1 MKDEIG
7 SKDEARDDEAPG
19 SDLRGK
25 DVPADEL
32 HAGRVHGQGA
42 RGRPTPQ
49 TVAMSLVSHTNVGK
63 TTLARTLL
71 NQTIGEVRDEA
82 HVTDQAEAYPLI
94 ETADGDRLVLWDT
107 PGFGDSARLAR
118 RLENSDKP
126 FGWLLSQVWDRFAD
140 RALYSSQQAVRN
152 VREEADVVL
161 YLVNAAE
168 NPADS
173 GYVEPEMRILQWIG
187 KPIIVLLNQMGPP
200 RGPAEEADE
209 VEHWRRHLKFA
220 SMVHSVM
227 ALDAFARCWIQE
239 GTLLRAVAHC
249 LQGDKQLAF
258 GRLQRAWQTQRRATF
273 DASMDV
279 LAGRL
284 SRAALDQER
293 IASDGLRGRLREVG
307 QALGVAREREDGVRQ
322 QAMQAL
328 ATRLDANVRES
339 TNDLIRLHGL
349 EGSAGETVLTRL
361 AEHYATSSHVSEGR
375 AAVFGGL
382 ITGALAGLKADVVSG
397 GFTLG
402 GGMIAGGVLGALGA
416 AGLARGYNMVRGIDS
431 VMISWTDDVMNRLV
445 PAALLT
451 YLAVAHYGRGRGQWA
466 ESEHPPIWESTIAEV
481 LQQQNER
488 FQVFWRKRHAQSA
501 EALHEDIRQELTLAA
516 ERVLIRLYPEAI
528 DASTIGT
535 SAARLS
541 PEARAEADLL
551 RRAAGDEA
559 EDKLK
564 HHPA

>member
-1 MKDEIG
+1 MKDEIR
-7 SKDEARDDEAPG
+7 SKDEARLDPG
-19 SDLRGK
+19 PRSIAL
-25 DVPADEL
+25 
-32 HAGRVHGQGA
+32 
-42 RGRPTPQ
+42 
-49 TVAMSLVSHTNVGK
+49 SLVSHTNVGK

-82 HVTDQAEAYPLI
+82 HVTDQAEDYPLI
-94 ETADGDRLVLWDT
+94 ETDRGDRLVLWDT

-118 RLENSDKP
+118 RLENADKP
-126 FGWLLSQVWDRFAD
+126 FGWLLSQVWDRLAD

-152 VREEADVVL
+152 VRDEADVVL

-168 NPADS
+168 HPADS

-200 RGPAEEADE
+200 RGPAEEAAE
-209 VEHWRRHLKFA
+209 IEQWRDHLRFA
-220 SMVHSVM
+220 PMVRSVM

-239 GTLLRAVAHC
+239 GALLREVAKVVD
-249 LQGDKQLAF
+249 GDKRLAF

-284 SRAALDQER
+284 TRAALDQEK

-307 QALGVAREREDGVRQ
+307 QALGVAREREDGARQ

-328 ATRLDANVRES
+328 ATRLDADVRET
-339 TNDLIRLHGL
+339 TNGLIHLHGL
-349 EGSAGETVLTRL
+349 EGDAGQKVLTRL
-361 AEHYATSSHVSEGR
+361 AEHYTTSSHVSEGR

-382 ITGALAGLKADVVSG
+382 LTGAIAGLKADVVSG

-402 GGMIAGGVLGALGA
+402 GGMIAGGLLGALGA

-451 YLAVAHYGRGRGQWA
+451 YLAVAHYGRGRGDWA
-466 ESEHPPIWESTIAEV
+466 ESEHPPIWETTITEV
-481 LQQQNER
+481 LRQQGER
-488 FQVFWRKRHAQSA
+488 FQEFWRRRHAGPT
-501 EALHEDIRQELTLAA
+501 EELHEAIRNELTLAA
-516 ERVLIRLYPEAI
+516 ERVLIRLYP
-528 DASTIGT
+528 DALDSATMGT

-541 PEARAEADLL
+541 AEARAEADLL
-551 RRAAGDEA
+551 RRLPDSGDAAGNN
-559 EDKLK
+559 LT

>member
-1 MKDEIG
+1 MKDDTR
-7 SKDEARDDEAPG
+7 SRDEARRTESP
-19 SDLRGK
+19 
-25 DVPADEL
+25 VT
-32 HAGRVHGQGA
+32 GA
-42 RGRPTPQ
+42 PQ
-49 TVAMSLVSHTNVGK
+49 TISLSLVSHTNVGK

-94 ETADGDRLVLWDT
+94 ETSQGDRLVLWDT
-107 PGFGDSARLAR
+107 PGFGDSARLAK
-118 RLENSDKP
+118 RLENADKP

-140 RALYSSQQAVRN
+140 RAIYSSQQAVRN

-200 RGPAEEADE
+200 RGPAEEANE
-209 VEHWRRHLKFA
+209 VEQWRVHLQFA
-220 SMVHSVM
+220 PMVRKVM

-239 GTLLRAVAHC
+239 GTLLREVARC
-249 LQGDKQLAF
+249 LEGDKRLAF

-279 LAGRL
+279 LARRL
-284 SRAALDQER
+284 TRAALDQER

-307 QALGVAREREDGVRQ
+307 QALGVARERDDGVRQ

-328 ATRLDANVRES
+328 ANRLDASIRES

-361 AEHYATSSHVSEGR
+361 AEHYATSTHVSEGR

-416 AGLARGYNMVRGIDS
+416 AGLARIDS
-431 VMISWTDDVMNRLV
+431 IMISWTDDVMNRLV

-451 YLAVAHYGRGRGQWA
+451 YLAVAHYGRGRGEWT
-466 ESEHPPIWESTIAEV
+466 ESEHPPIWETTITEV
-481 LQQQNER
+481 LQQQSER
-488 FQVFWRKRHAQSA
+488 FQTFWRKRHAQSA
-501 EALHEDIRQELTLAA
+501 DELHESIRQELTLAA

-528 DASTIGT
+528 DASTLGT

-541 PEARAEADLL
+541 PEARAEADML
-551 RRAAGDEA
+551 RRSAGNSDDA
-559 EDKLK
+559 DDKLK
-564 HHPA
+564 QHPA

>member
-1 MKDEIG
+1 MKEDPHL
-7 SKDEARDDEAPG
+7 KDAPRLPDDG
-19 SDLRGK
+19 RT
-25 DVPADEL
+25 ADGPHSIAL
-32 HAGRVHGQGA
+32 
-42 RGRPTPQ
+42 
-49 TVAMSLVSHTNVGK
+49 SLVSHTNVGK

-82 HVTDQAEAYPLI
+82 HVTDQAEAHELI
-94 ETADGDRLVLWDT
+94 ATGQGDRLILWDT

-140 RALYSSQQAVRN
+140 RAIYSSQQAVRN

-168 NPADS
+168 NPSDS

-200 RGPAEEADE
+200 RGPAQESAD
-209 VEHWRRHLKFA
+209 VESWREHLKFA
-220 SMVHSVM
+220 TMVKAVI

-239 GTLLRAVAHC
+239 GALLREVARA
-249 LQGDKQLAF
+249 LPDDKRLAF
-258 GRLQRAWQTQRRATF
+258 GRLQRAWQVQRRATF

-284 SRAALDQER
+284 TRAALDQER

-307 QALGVAREREDGVRQ
+307 QALGVTRERDDSVRQ
-322 QAMQAL
+322 LAMQAL
-328 ATRLDANVRES
+328 ATRLDADIRSS
-339 TNDLIRLHGL
+339 TNDLIKLHGL
-349 EGSAGETVLTRL
+349 EGDAGEHVLTRL
-361 AEHYATSSHVSEGR
+361 AEHYATSSHLSEGR

-382 ITGALAGLKADVVSG
+382 LTGALAGLKADVVSG

-431 VMISWTDDVMNRLV
+431 VMISWTDDVLSRMV

-451 YLAVAHYGRGRGQWA
+451 YLAVAHYGRGRGLWA
-466 ESEHPPIWESTIAEV
+466 SSEHPPIWETTIAEV
-481 LQQQNER
+481 LEQQNEA
-488 FQVFWRKRHAQSA
+488 FQSFWRKRHAHRPEVLQD
-501 EALHEDIRQELTLAA
+501 LVRQELTLAA
-516 ERVLIRLYPEAI
+516 ERVLIRLYP
-528 DASTIGT
+528 DAVDATSIGT
-535 SAARLS
+535 STARLS
-541 PEARAEADLL
+541 PEARAEADRL
-551 RRAAGDEA
+551 RSQARAEA
-559 EDKLK
+559 EASAEALAQR
-564 HHPA
+564 PA

>member
-1 MKDEIG
+1 MKDETR
-7 SKDEARDDEAPG
+7 SKDPARLD
-19 SDLRGK
+19 
-25 DVPADEL
+25 PA
-32 HAGRVHGQGA
+32 
-42 RGRPTPQ
+42 PQ
-49 TVAMSLVSHTNVGK
+49 TIALSLVSHTNVGK

-94 ETADGDRLVLWDT
+94 ETSRGDRLVLWDT

-118 RLENSDKP
+118 RLEGSDKP
-126 FGWLLSQVWDRFAD
+126 FGWLLSQVWDRLAD

-200 RGPAEEADE
+200 RGPAEEAAE
-209 VEHWRRHLKFA
+209 IQQWREHLKFA
-220 SMVHSVM
+220 TMVKAVM

-239 GTLLRAVAHC
+239 GALLREVARV
-249 LQGDKQLAF
+249 LEGDKRLAF
-258 GRLQRAWQTQRRATF
+258 GRLQRAWQTQRRTTF

-284 SRAALDQER
+284 TRAALDQEK
-293 IASDGLRGRLREVG
+293 IASDGIRGRLREVG
-307 QALGVAREREDGVRQ
+307 QALGVAREREDGARQ

-328 ATRLDANVRES
+328 ATRLDANVRDT
-339 TNDLIRLHGL
+339 TNDLIHLHGL
-349 EGSAGETVLTRL
+349 EGDAGQKVLTRL

-375 AAVFGGL
+375 AAVLGGL
-382 ITGALAGLKADVVSG
+382 LTGAIAGLKADVVSG

-402 GGMIAGGVLGALGA
+402 GGMIAGGLLGALGA

-431 VMISWTDDVMNRLV
+431 VVISWTDDVMNRLV
-445 PAALLT
+445 PSALLT

-466 ESEHPPIWESTIAEV
+466 EAEHPPIWETTIKEV
-481 LQQQNER
+481 LEQQGER
-488 FQVFWRKRHAQSA
+488 FQEFWRRRHGRSA
-501 EALHEDIRQELTLAA
+501 DELREAVRNELTLAA
-516 ERVLIRLYPEAI
+516 ERVLIRLYPEAL
-528 DASTIGT
+528 DSSTMGT

-551 RRAAGDEA
+551 RRHPDAGDNA
-559 EDKLK
+559 DDKLT